1 MPNPRI
7 INTWDDVLK
16 DYHDYSWDTKGIIAD
31 AINVAADGV
40 ITVSQ
45 NGNYYDYGEAIRQMD
60 KRIWSS
66 ANEPTN
72 PRKQVQRTFPN
83 YAEAQE
89 FCTRIDELG
98 VETVTDVTQNADG
111 TVTVTYLTY
120 CVIRNSDL
128 APGYGKYTNYGYV
141 DINELSEKRFGDYDK
156 FHAAS
161 SFYVD
166 IYNPPVFFD
175 DGHVE
180 GEITYY
186 PEASTADISG
196 LASAAVTEQT
206 AEGFAAAVINVLAT
220 LFPDAYPDEQR
231 GIRFIHL
238 PSMHAIVWMWDSVN
252 PYHMSW
258 IFGDDVHDYGAGG
271 PSVPTGVNTIYG
283 IRDTSANLFMLFT
296 DNGTQYFFANDGSWY
311 WYAGNDAVKST
322 EWNTNSGVYPAQSYD
337 NDFYIFTA
345 PNTGF
350 RTPYAPSD
358 YGIFQHKVCLYSEA
372 DSNPINA
379 AILKSLDI
387 GKLNIGYWY
396 PWGDKPL
403 FSKFTCRGKSFRY
416 LGNQYYLEVN

>member
-7 INTWDDVLK
+7 INTWDEVLK

-72 PRKQVQRTFPN
+72 PRKQVQKTFPN

-156 FHAAS
+156 YHAAS

-180 GEITYY
+180 GEMTYY

-196 LASAAVTEQT
+196 LASATVTEST
-206 AEGFAAAVINVLAT
+206 AEGFAAALYTVLAT
-220 LFPDAYPDEQR
+220 LFPDAYPDAAGAR
-231 GIRFIHL
+231 WIHL
-238 PSMHAIVWMWDSVN
+238 PSMHAIVHVTFGS
-252 PYHMSW
+252 PYQLNW
-258 IFGDDVHDYGAGG
+258 IFSDDIHGYEPGGCTIPSTVGHVYGL
-271 PSVPTGVNTIYG
+271 
-283 IRDTSANLFMLFT
+283 RDEEHNLVMLFT
-296 DNGTQYFFANDGSWY
+296 DNGSQYFFVNDGSWY
-311 WYAGNDAVKST
+311 WYAANDTTNST
-322 EWNTNSGVYPAQSYD
+322 EWNTNSGVYPVQYYS
-337 NDFYIFTA
+337 NEFYIFDA
-345 PNTGF
+345 PNSGF

-372 DSNPINA
+372 DNNPINA
-379 AILKSLDI
+379 AILKALDI
-387 GKLNIGYWY
+387 GKLNLGYWY
-396 PWGDKPL
+396 QWGDKPL
-403 FSKFTCRGKSFRY
+403 FSKFTCNHKSFRY
-416 LGNQYYLEVN
+416 LGNQYYWEVD